1 MPPAERQALMAPDRV
16 ARAIAAVAPDRN
28 AAWML
33 RQPRPLRQSFA
44 EEVLGAPDREL
55 AEQIWML
62 RQPLEVRLSYLE
74 DVVAYD
80 PSTPREQVWM
90 LRQSDEIC
98 ASYIDEVLLGDEQT

>member
-1 MPPAERQALMAPDRV
+1 MPPAERQVLMAPDAV
-16 ARAIAAVAPDRN
+16 ARAVAAVAPDRN

-62 RQPLEVRLSYLE
+62 RQ
-74 DVVAYD
+74 
-80 PSTPREQVWM
+80 
-90 LRQSDEIC
+90 SDEVC
-98 ASYIDEVLLGDEQT
+98 ASYIDEVLLGE